1 MTPGQHL
8 MRAEHLLNVAENYTE
23 GKGGPWIT
31 NNLMA
36 ALCHAL
42 IAHAAEAGIP
52 HPVNPLEGGGPG
64 AYPLDPRL

>member
-1 MTPGQHL
+1 MTPQQHL
-8 MRAEHLLNVAENYTE
+8 DRSEQLLTVAESYTE

-31 NNLMA
+31 NNLLA

-52 HPVNPLEGGGPG
+52 HSANPLEGGGPG
-64 AYPLDPRL
+64 AHPLDPRL